1 MIDSHC
7 HLNDKRFSENVEQV
21 IKRAKENGV
30 KKFLVVGYDLVSSTK
45 AVKLSEKYNEVY
57 AAVGIHPSDVKK
69 MKTHDLDE
77 IEALLKNKKVL
88 AVGEIGLDYYWDKE
102 QGLKNEQKEF
112 FVKQIQ
118 LANKHQKP
126 IVVHMREASFDTLEI
141 LKKVKPT
148 CGGIMH
154 CYSGSAELTKEFM
167 DLDMLISLAGP
178 VTFLNAKTPKEVA
191 KTVPLDKL
199 LIETDSPYLAPHPH
213 RGKSNEPGYLY
224 LIAEE
229 IAKIKNVPLEEIK
242 NKTTQNFKRLFNLQ

>member
-1 MIDSHC
+1 
-7 HLNDKRFSENVEQV
+7 
-21 IKRAKENGV
+21 
-30 KKFLVVGYDLVSSTK
+30 
-45 AVKLSEKYNEVY
+45 
-57 AAVGIHPSDVKK
+57 
-69 MKTHDLDE
+69 
-77 IEALLKNKKVL
+77 
-88 AVGEIGLDYYWDKE
+88 
-102 QGLKNEQKEF
+102 
-112 FVKQIQ
+112 
-118 LANKHQKP
+118 
-126 IVVHMREASFDTLEI
+126 I

-148 CGGIMH
+148 YGGIMH

-229 IAKIKNVPLEEIK
+229 IVKIKNVPLEEVK

>member
-126 IVVHMREASFDTLEI
+126 IVVHMR
-141 LKKVKPT
+141 
-148 CGGIMH
+148 
-154 CYSGSAELTKEFM
+154 
-167 DLDMLISLAGP
+167 
-178 VTFLNAKTPKEVA
+178 
-191 KTVPLDKL
+191 
-199 LIETDSPYLAPHPH
+199 
-213 RGKSNEPGYLY
+213 
-224 LIAEE
+224 
-229 IAKIKNVPLEEIK
+229 
-242 NKTTQNFKRLFNLQ
+242 